1 MSIKSEI
8 LAEPFN
14 QTTAWM
20 PYIAISGSDAVPVGD
35 VLADELHRK
44 LGVVT
49 VIRNTYFV
57 RATFGQD
64 EPTADDQVIKSVGIF
79 SAAVGGTL
87 GEYWILEND
96 DGLAKDNIDEVVI
109 ECAVTILHE
118 PSD

>member
-14 QTTAWM
+14 FAAAWM
-20 PYIAISGSDAVPVGD
+20 PYIVISGSDQIPVAD
-35 VLADELHRK
+35 VMLDELHRK

-64 EPTADDQVIKSVGIF
+64 EPVTDDSIIKSVGIY
-79 SAAVGGTL
+79 SDAVGGTL
-87 GEYWILEND
+87 GEYWILGSPVD
-96 DGLAKDNIDEVVI
+96 KDNIDEIVV

-118 PSD
+118 PSS